1 MSIYGAVLPRRF
13 LYVFY
18 MYFMKRFLFLI
29 SILLFIPVL
38 SGAEAIKLKNGTI
51 INGSIL
57 DRSEYILRVQT
68 AYGPISINQ
77 REVETIMPD
86 LHRVLLKGGGEF
98 VGTVVD
104 LDEFNLSLN
113 TDSGLVNIDVADIS
127 SMEVYDYESAEK
139 QQKYIAKKQEIEQA
153 AKQEEENKAAQ
164 KQTVAP
170 EGALAVQNAKE
181 VSSGGL
187 SFDDDL
193 EKVFP
198 SKPEVVEPKITY
210 KYHTNQDSQTEQ
222 TEQEKPVLTEAEKR
236 QAEQEE
242 ALITA
247 QIKKKDTGK
256 NYFAVNAGA
265 LTSNLKINMANYGGT
280 EEKSGGTN
288 VAFSLAYMRKLTSRL
303 WLGGGIGYGMLAKKD
318 FEYDLNATDKMYVET
333 SGQMYDINMLAN
345 FYLNTQSAL
354 RIYLT
359 GGAGYTSA
367 GVELSPSEYKDLGSG
382 TWGWLTKETHTVKSG
397 NINAVFGLGA
407 EYAVDD
413 INLGLEVKG
422 KYFTFKNELE
432 NSAKISIYTTL
443 KASWFF

>member
-1 MSIYGAVLPRRF
+1 
-13 LYVFY
+13 
-18 MYFMKRFLFLI
+18 MKRFLLFTF
-29 SILLFIPVL
+29 ILLLLPVL
-38 SGAEAIKLKNGTI
+38 SSAEAIKLKNGTI

-57 DRSEYILRVQT
+57 DRGEYILRVQT

-113 TDSGLVNIDVADIS
+113 TDNGLVNIDVADIS

-139 QQKYIAKKQEIEQA
+139 QQKYIAKKQEIEQSS
-153 AKQEEENKAAQ
+153 KQEEENKTAQ
-164 KQTVAP
+164 KQTVAA
-170 EGALAVQNAKE
+170 ENSVGVLQNGKAVSE
-181 VSSGGL
+181 GGL
-187 SFDDDL
+187 AFDDDL
-193 EKVFP
+193 ERVFP

-210 KYHTNQDSQTEQ
+210 KYHTNQELKPEQ
-222 TEQEKPVLTEAEKR
+222 EEQEKPVLSEAEKR
-236 QAEQEE
+236 QEEQEE

-256 NYFAVNAGA
+256 NYFAVNVGV
-265 LTSNLKINMANYGGT
+265 LTSNLKINTANYGGT
-280 EEKSGGTN
+280 EEKSDGTN
-288 VAFSLAYMRKLTSRL
+288 VAFSLIYMRKITSRL
-303 WLGGGIGYGMLAKKD
+303 WLGGGVGYAMLPKKD

-333 SGQMYDINMLAN
+333 SGQVYDINMLAN

-354 RIYLT
+354 RFYLT

-367 GVELSPSEYKDLGSG
+367 SVELSPSEYKDLGSG
-382 TWGWLTKETHTVKSG
+382 TWGWVTKETNSADNG
-397 NINAVFGLGA
+397 NINAVFGFGA
-407 EYAVDD
+407 EYAIDD

-422 KYFTFKNELE
+422 KYFAFKNELE
-432 NSAKISIYTTL
+432 NSSKISVYTTL

>member
-1 MSIYGAVLPRRF
+1 MPRRF
-13 LYVFY
+13 VN
-18 MYFMKRFLFLI
+18 FMKRFLFFNF
-29 SILLFIPVL
+29 ILLLLPL
-38 SGAEAIKLKNGTI
+38 LCGAEAIKLKNGTI

-57 DRSEYILRVQT
+57 DRGEYILRVQT

-139 QQKYIAKKQEIEQA
+139 QQKYISKKQEIEQA
-153 AKQEEENKAAQ
+153 AKEEEENKAAQ
-164 KQTVAP
+164 KQTVAA
-170 EGALAVQNAKE
+170 EGALAVQNAKT
-181 VSSGGL
+181 VSDGGL
-187 SFDDDL
+187 AFDDDL
-193 EKVFP
+193 ERVFP

-210 KYHTNQDSQTEQ
+210 KYHTNQETKSEPEED
-222 TEQEKPVLTEAEKR
+222 EKPVLTEAEKK
-236 QAEQEE
+236 QEEQEE

-247 QIKKKDTGK
+247 QMKKKDTGK
-256 NYFAVNAGA
+256 NYFAVNVGA
-265 LTSNLKINMANYGGT
+265 LTSNLKINMADYGGN
-280 EEKSGGTN
+280 EEKSDGTN
-288 VAFSLAYMRKLTSRL
+288 VAFSLVYMRKLTNRL
-303 WLGGGIGYGMLAKKD
+303 WLGGAMGYGMLPKKD
-318 FEYDLNATDKMYVET
+318 FEYALNATDKMYVET
-333 SGQMYDINMLAN
+333 SGQVYDINMLAN
-345 FYLNTQSAL
+345 FYLNTQNAL
-354 RIYLT
+354 RFYLT

-367 GVELSPSEYKDLGSG
+367 SVDLSPSEYKDLGSG
-382 TWGWLTKETHTVKSG
+382 TWGWITKETNTANNG

-407 EYAVDD
+407 EYAIDD

-422 KYFTFKNELE
+422 KYFAFKNELE
-432 NSAKISIYTTL
+432 NSSKISIYTTL